1 MSAFSILVGDCMN
14 DMVKAIFMKRLIAV
28 LLLGLVIVSCGSD
41 DGGGDENPIITR
53 TANLDISVSSADF
66 VDAGDFLIADV
77 GQTINIAQQQFSAEL
92 ANITEYRINRVLIQI
107 SGYSATSDAH
117 ELVFLDLGVGE
128 GPSLTTVTPNL
139 KREDTRFDATTPI
152 IGNITDNNGAIMN
165 VAAFVL
171 YDRENEATDLL
182 DGANAAIDF
191 ILQAFQNNDD
201 MLTRVRM
208 GVTGDSVGPF
218 TFSFQFNVS
227 VR

>member
-1 MSAFSILVGDCMN
+1 
-14 DMVKAIFMKRLIAV
+14 MKRLIGA
-28 LLLGLVIVSCGSD
+28 LLFGLMLVSCGSD
-41 DGGGDENPIITR
+41 DGGGDETPVITR
-53 TANLDISVSSADF
+53 TATLDIPVASADF

-92 ANITEYRINRVLIQI
+92 ADISEYRINRVLIQI
-107 SGYSATSDAH
+107 TGYTATDDVH
-117 ELVFLDLGVGE
+117 DLVFLDLGVGE
-128 GPSLTTVTPNL
+128 GPSLTTVTPNI

-152 IGNITDNNGAIMN
+152 IGNLTDGNGAIMN

-182 DGANAAIDF
+182 DGANAAVDF
-191 ILQAFQNNDD
+191 ILQSFQNNED

-218 TFSFQFNVS
+218 TFTFQFNVS